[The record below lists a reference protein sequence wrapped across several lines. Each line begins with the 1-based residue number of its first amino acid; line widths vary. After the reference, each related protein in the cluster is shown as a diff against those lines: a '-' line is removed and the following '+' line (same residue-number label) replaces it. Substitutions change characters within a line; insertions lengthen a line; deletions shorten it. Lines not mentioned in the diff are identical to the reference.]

1 MGRIREFFSKIKGAW
16 DGLSRLRKTSIII
29 ILVSLLIALIV
40 YPLTIG
46 KTEYLPVFTNLSIQD
61 SAQIVDTLE
70 DQNFTDY
77 KIADGGS
84 TILAPADQVDTLR
97 ISLAMEGTLPNS
109 GKGYELFDDTSY
121 SMTDADR
128 RIMYQRALEGELE
141 RSIQSLDEVERA
153 RVHLVLSEDS
163 IFVKEKEPSTA
174 SIILTLKPG
183 KALEAKQ
190 ILGIISLV
198 SGAVKD
204 LPEENVRVVDSRA
217 NLLSQ
222 GITTN
227 SDDIWDKQNSGQRMN
242 IEREFELSL
251 KEDLR
256 KMLEMVFGGGKVIVS
271 VNADLDFDAEET
283 TSITYNPQG
292 VIRSE
297 QTKIYQSGPDSGK
310 AEGGSPIDDNTQNV
324 IDEDGNPANGGSYS
338 RETIVNYEIGEMTQ
352 YTKKAPGKIRRL
364 STSVVYDGELSV
376 ERKESML
383 NIIRAATGFDESR
396 GDLISVEGVAF
407 DRSIQKEIEDLI
419 AKEEAARK
427 AEQDRQAALR
437 RTILLYGGIGL
448 AGAIL
453 LIFLLLLLVR
463 GKEKTKARASEMNSL
478 FAATIDDP
486 LPIDELLRKVTQEKE
501 SEDIKLEKGI
511 RDYAKENPEQMINL
525 IRAWIIEDE
534 R

>member
-1 MGRIREFFSKIKGAW
+1 M
-16 DGLSRLRKTSIII
+16 
-29 ILVSLLIALIV
+29 
-40 YPLTIG
+40 
-46 KTEYLPVFTNLSIQD
+46 
-61 SAQIVDTLE
+61 
-70 DQNFTDY
+70 
-77 KIADGGS
+77 
-84 TILAPADQVDTLR
+84 
-97 ISLAMEGTLPNS
+97 
-109 GKGYELFDDTSY
+109 
-121 SMTDADR
+121 
-128 RIMYQRALEGELE
+128 
-141 RSIQSLDEVERA
+141 
-153 RVHLVLSEDS
+153 
-163 IFVKEKEPSTA
+163 
-174 SIILTLKPG
+174 
-183 KALEAKQ
+183 
-190 ILGIISLV
+190 
-198 SGAVKD
+198 
-204 LPEENVRVVDSRA
+204 
-217 NLLSQ
+217 
-222 GITTN
+222 
-227 SDDIWDKQNSGQRMN
+227 
-242 IEREFELSL
+242 
-251 KEDLR
+251 
-256 KMLEMVFGGGKVIVS
+256 
-271 VNADLDFDAEET
+271 
-283 TSITYNPQG
+283 
-292 VIRSE
+292 
-297 QTKIYQSGPDSGK
+297 
-310 AEGGSPIDDNTQNV
+310 
-324 IDEDGNPANGGSYS
+324 GGSYS

-511 RDYAKENPEQMINL
+511 SDYAKENPEQMIDL